1 LRVGNVNV
9 INEFNRKNYLEAK
22 QNIKPNYNS
31 RKLEWYDLKILHL
44 SDMQLP
50 DWRIE
55 KSGFTDSR
63 LGHDVVFAGMNS
75 NYEGS
80 VFSEIFLVHWTPRAR
95 RGMPFYWRS
104 VKKQLE
110 GVLKETR
117 PDLVHAHNIFSA
129 KMVSEFGIPFVYDD
143 HEFWPIYVK
152 RQSEV
157 SKQNQMDTQVFSRA
171 WPRAI
176 MRKFVRDYLTSRA
189 IKLWTNWEREIV
201 SAHPTI
207 TVSDQIAEQLRTN
220 YRAKNVFV
228 VPNFPMY
235 SEVKDFENP
244 HFIDRLSSV
253 YAGGD
258 GHNIDKYPNR
268 NIDDLDNAFLERDIG
283 SLTIIGWSDK
293 STSNKVRYT
302 GFLSRQDMFREMF
315 NHSIG
320 LIPWKRHWTHNFVS
334 PNKAYEYAHA
344 GLVVACTS
352 SLNAIKQILK
362 EHCITFDDYED
373 MAKKLMYFK
382 ENLDDLY
389 SRRLKI
395 YDYARAN
402 LIWEK
407 NEKLITEA
415 YKRCT

>member
-1 LRVGNVNV
+1 
-9 INEFNRKNYLEAK
+9 
-22 QNIKPNYNS
+22 
-31 RKLEWYDLKILHL
+31 LKILHL

-55 KSGFTDSR
+55 KSASTDSR
-63 LGHDVVFAGMNS
+63 LGHKVIFAGMKS

-80 VFSEIFLVHWTPRAR
+80 VFSGIFLVHWTPRAR
-95 RGMPFYWRS
+95 RGIPFYWRS

-110 GVLKETR
+110 RVLKETR
-117 PDLVHAHNIFSA
+117 PDVVHAHNIFSA

-157 SKQNQMDTQVFSRA
+157 SIQNQMNPQVFSRA

-176 MRKFVRDYLTSRA
+176 IRKSVRDLLASRA
-189 IKLWTNWEREIV
+189 IKLWTDWEREIV
-201 SAHPTI
+201 SSHPTI
-207 TVSDQIAEQLRTN
+207 TVSEQIAEQLRTN
-220 YRAKNVFV
+220 YHAKNVFV

-235 SEVKDFENP
+235 SEVKDFEKPN
-244 HFIDRLSSV
+244 FIDNLSSV
-253 YAGGD
+253 YAGVEARGD
-258 GHNIDKYPNR
+258 TTPSHRKMDGFIST
-268 NIDDLDNAFLERDIG
+268 FLEKDIG
-283 SLTIIGWSDK
+283 NLTIIGWRDQSISD
-293 STSNKVRYT
+293 KVRYT

-320 LIPWKRHWTHNFVS
+320 LVPFKRHWSHIYIS

-344 GLVVACTS
+344 GLVVLIS
-352 SLNAIKQILK
+352 SGFEPVKQILK

-373 MAKKLMYFK
+373 MAKTLMYFR
-382 ENLDDLY
+382 ENLDELY
-389 SRRLKI
+389 NRRLKI
-395 YDYARAN
+395 FDHAREN

-415 YKRCT
+415 YKRCA

>member
-1 LRVGNVNV
+1 MRV
-9 INEFNRKNYLEAK
+9 
-22 QNIKPNYNS
+22 
-31 RKLEWYDLKILHL
+31 LHV
-44 SDMQLP
+44 SHESLP

-55 KSGFTDSR
+55 KSAVTSAKLSNEVF
-63 LGHDVVFAGMNS
+63 FAGRVSNS
-75 NYEGS
+75 YTRKT
-80 VFSEIFLVHWTPRAR
+80 FSKVYKISWGAKAR
-95 RGMPFYWRS
+95 FGLPFYWQA

-110 GVLKETR
+110 AVLKETR
-117 PDLVHAHNIFSA
+117 PDVVHAHNIFSA

-157 SKQNQMDTQVFSRA
+157 SRQNQMNSHVFGRA
-171 WPRAI
+171 WPRTI
-176 MRKFVRDYLTSRA
+176 IRKSVRDFLTSRA
-189 IKLWTNWEREIV
+189 VKLWTKWEREIV
-201 SAHPTI
+201 SSHPTI

-228 VPNFPMY
+228 VPNFPLY
-235 SEVKDFENP
+235 SEVKDFEKP
-244 HFIDRLSSV
+244 HFIDNMSSV
-253 YAGGD
+253 YAGVEARGD
-258 GHNIDKYPNR
+258 VTPAHRKMDGFIST
-268 NIDDLDNAFLERDIG
+268 FLANDIG
-283 SLTIIGWSDK
+283 NLTIIGWNDK
-293 STSNKVRYT
+293 STSDKVRYT

-320 LIPWKRHWTHNFVS
+320 LIPWKRHWTHSFVS

-352 SLNAIKQILK
+352 SLNVIKQILK

-382 ENLDDLY
+382 ENLNDLY
-389 SRRLKI
+389 DRRLKI
-395 YDYARAN
+395 FDYSREN

-407 NEKLITEA
+407 NESFITEA

>member
-1 LRVGNVNV
+1 
-9 INEFNRKNYLEAK
+9 
-22 QNIKPNYNS
+22 
-31 RKLEWYDLKILHL
+31 LKILHL

-55 KSGFTDSR
+55 KSASTDSR
-63 LGHDVVFAGMNS
+63 LGHKVIFAGMKS

-80 VFSEIFLVHWTPRAR
+80 VFSGIFLVHWTPRAR
-95 RGMPFYWRS
+95 RGIPFYWRS

-110 GVLKETR
+110 RVLKETR
-117 PDLVHAHNIFSA
+117 PDVVHAHNIFSA

-157 SKQNQMDTQVFSRA
+157 SIQNQMNPQVFSRA

-176 MRKFVRDYLTSRA
+176 IRKSVRDLLASRA
-189 IKLWTNWEREIV
+189 IKLWTDWEREIV
-201 SAHPTI
+201 SSHPTI
-207 TVSDQIAEQLRTN
+207 TVSEQIAEQLRTN
-220 YRAKNVFV
+220 YHAKNVFV

-235 SEVKDFENP
+235 SEVKDFEKPN
-244 HFIDRLSSV
+244 FIDNLSSV
-253 YAGGD
+253 YAGVEARGD
-258 GHNIDKYPNR
+258 TTPSHRKMDGFIST
-268 NIDDLDNAFLERDIG
+268 FLEKDIG
-283 SLTIIGWSDK
+283 NLTIIGWRDQSISD
-293 STSNKVRYT
+293 KVRYT

-315 NHSIG
+315 NHSVG
-320 LIPWKRHWTHNFVS
+320 LIPWRRHWTHDFVS

-352 SLNAIKQILK
+352 SLDVIKQILK

-373 MAKKLMYFK
+373 MAKTLMYFR
-382 ENLDDLY
+382 ENLDELY
-389 SRRLKI
+389 NRRLRI
-395 YDYARAN
+395 FDHAREN

-415 YKRCT
+415 YKRCA

>member
-1 LRVGNVNV
+1 MRV
-9 INEFNRKNYLEAK
+9 
-22 QNIKPNYNS
+22 
-31 RKLEWYDLKILHL
+31 LHV
-44 SDMQLP
+44 SHESLP

-55 KSGFTDSR
+55 KSAVTSAKLSNEVF
-63 LGHDVVFAGMNS
+63 FAGRVSNS
-75 NYEGS
+75 YTRKT
-80 VFSEIFLVHWTPRAR
+80 FSKVYKISWGAKAR
-95 RGMPFYWRS
+95 FGLPFYWQA

-110 GVLKETR
+110 AVLKETR
-117 PDLVHAHNIFSA
+117 PDVVHAHNIFSA

-143 HEFWPIYVK
+143 HEFWSRLSMLLREMGLKKESINGESYKTASMRNVG
-152 RQSEV
+152 
-157 SKQNQMDTQVFSRA
+157 NQLIRIRRIV
-171 WPRAI
+171 I
-176 MRKFVRDYLTSRA
+176 NNYA
-189 IKLWTNWEREIV
+189 IKLWTKWEREIV
-201 SAHPTI
+201 SSHPTI

-228 VPNFPMY
+228 VPNFPLY
-235 SEVKDFENP
+235 SEVKDFEKP
-244 HFIDRLSSV
+244 HFIDNMSSV

-268 NIDDLDNAFLERDIG
+268 NIDDLDNAFLANDIG
-283 SLTIIGWSDK
+283 NLTIIGWNDK
-293 STSNKVRYT
+293 STSDKVRYT

-320 LIPWKRHWTHNFVS
+320 LIPWKRHWTHSFVS

-352 SLNAIKQILK
+352 SLNVIKQILK

-382 ENLDDLY
+382 ENLNDLY
-389 SRRLKI
+389 DRRLKI
-395 YDYARAN
+395 FDYSREN

-407 NEKLITEA
+407 NESFITEA

>member
-1 LRVGNVNV
+1 M
-9 INEFNRKNYLEAK
+9 
-22 QNIKPNYNS
+22 
-31 RKLEWYDLKILHL
+31 KILHV
-44 SDMQLP
+44 SHESLP

-55 KSGFTDSR
+55 KSAISLNI
-63 LGHDVVFAGMNS
+63 LGNNVFFAGRVSNS
-75 NYEGS
+75 YTRKT
-80 VFSEIFLVHWTPRAR
+80 FSKIYKINWGAKAR
-95 RGMPFYWRS
+95 FGLPFYWRS

-110 GVLKETR
+110 RVLKETR
-117 PDLVHAHNIFSA
+117 PDVVHAHNIFSA

-157 SKQNQMDTQVFSRA
+157 SIQNQRNAQVFSRA

-176 MRKFVRDYLTSRA
+176 IRKSVRDLLASRA
-189 IKLWTNWEREIV
+189 IKLWTDWEREIV
-201 SAHPTI
+201 SSHPTI

-220 YRAKNVFV
+220 YHAKNVFV

-235 SEVKDFENP
+235 SEVKDFEKPN
-244 HFIDRLSSV
+244 FIDNLSSV

-268 NIDDLDNAFLERDIG
+268 NIDDLDNVFLEKDIG
-283 SLTIIGWSDK
+283 NLTIIGWRDQSISD
-293 STSNKVRYT
+293 KVRYT

-315 NHSIG
+315 NHSVG
-320 LIPWKRHWTHNFVS
+320 LVPFKRHWSHIYIS

-344 GLVVACTS
+344 GLVVLVS
-352 SLNAIKQILK
+352 SGFEPVKQILK

-382 ENLDDLY
+382 ENLDELHN
-389 SRRLKI
+389 RRLKI
-395 YDYARAN
+395 FDHAREN

-415 YKRCT
+415 YKRCA

>member
-1 LRVGNVNV
+1 
-9 INEFNRKNYLEAK
+9 
-22 QNIKPNYNS
+22 
-31 RKLEWYDLKILHL
+31 
-44 SDMQLP
+44 MQLP

-55 KSGFTDSR
+55 KSASTDSR
-63 LGHDVVFAGMNS
+63 LGHKVIFAGMKS

-80 VFSEIFLVHWTPRAR
+80 VFSGIFLVHWTPRAR
-95 RGMPFYWRS
+95 RGIPFYWRS

-110 GVLKETR
+110 RVLKETR
-117 PDLVHAHNIFSA
+117 PDVVHAHNIFSA

-157 SKQNQMDTQVFSRA
+157 SIQNQMNPQVFSRA

-176 MRKFVRDYLTSRA
+176 IRKSVRDLLASRA
-189 IKLWTNWEREIV
+189 IKLWTDWEREIV
-201 SAHPTI
+201 SSHPTI
-207 TVSDQIAEQLRTN
+207 TVSEQIAEQLRTN
-220 YRAKNVFV
+220 YHAKNVFV

-235 SEVKDFENP
+235 SEVKDFEKPN
-244 HFIDRLSSV
+244 FIDNLSSV
-253 YAGGD
+253 YAGVEARGD
-258 GHNIDKYPNR
+258 TTPSHRKMDGFIST
-268 NIDDLDNAFLERDIG
+268 FLEKDIG
-283 SLTIIGWSDK
+283 NLTIIGWRDQSISD
-293 STSNKVRYT
+293 KVRYT

-320 LIPWKRHWTHNFVS
+320 LVPFKRHWSHIYIS

-344 GLVVACTS
+344 GLVVLIS
-352 SLNAIKQILK
+352 SGFEPVKQILK

-373 MAKKLMYFK
+373 MAKTLMYFR
-382 ENLDDLY
+382 ENLDELY
-389 SRRLKI
+389 NRRLRI
-395 YDYARAN
+395 FDHAREN

-415 YKRCT
+415 YKRCA